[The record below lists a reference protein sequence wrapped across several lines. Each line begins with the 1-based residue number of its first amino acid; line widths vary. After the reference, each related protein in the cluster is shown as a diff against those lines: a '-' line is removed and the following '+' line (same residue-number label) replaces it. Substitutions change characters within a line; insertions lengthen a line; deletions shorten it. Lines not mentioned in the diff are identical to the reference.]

1 MIISHKHK
9 FIFFPIPKTGTHSI
23 RFAVRPY
30 LDEQDEEHVALFHH
44 SKFNI
49 EAFNDRKNGHFS
61 VQEIRPH
68 LSDEI
73 WNTYY
78 KFCFVRNPF
87 DRFVSTCFFKN
98 PQIKNNPEM
107 ASAFLK
113 LIAKKELVK
122 RSFFYQTQLSYVK
135 NEANEIVMDFVGRL
149 ENVQSDY
156 ENLCSK
162 INIKPQILEKKN
174 TSIHEEYMSYYD
186 EELVQ
191 YVIELYYEDF
201 KAFNYSLQLEPK
213 KKL

>member
-23 RFAVRPY
+23 RFALRPY

-49 EAFNDRKNGHFS
+49 EEFKDRNNGHFS

-68 LSDEI
+68 LNEKV

-98 PQIKNNPEM
+98 PLIQKNTEKATAIM
-107 ASAFLK
+107 K
-113 LIAKKELVK
+113 LIAKKELK
-122 RSFFYQTQLSYVK
+122 NKSLFYRPQLHYLIDF
-135 NEANEIVMDFVGRL
+135 NGEIAIDFIGKL
-149 ENVQSDY
+149 ENMQTDY
-156 ENLCSK
+156 ELICKK
-162 INIKPQILEKKN
+162 INIPILTLDQLN
-174 TSIHEEYMSYYD
+174 TSTHENYSDYYD
-186 EELVQ
+186 KELEQLVL
-191 YVIELYYEDF
+191 ELYFEDF
-201 KAFNYSLQLEPK
+201 QKFNYK
-213 KKL
+213 ITV

>member
-87 DRFVSTCFFKN
+87 DRFVSTCFFNN

-113 LIAKKELVK
+113 LIAKKELK
-122 RSFFYQTQLSYVK
+122 NKSLFYRPQQHYLIDRNGDIAINFIGK
-135 NEANEIVMDFVGRL
+135 L
-149 ENVQSDY
+149 ENMQADY
-156 ENLCSK
+156 ELICEK
-162 INIKPQILEKKN
+162 IKIPMRTLDQLN
-174 TSIHEEYMSYYD
+174 TSMHENYATYYD
-186 EELVQ
+186 EELEQLV
-191 YVIELYYEDF
+191 VELYLEDF
-201 KAFNYSLQLEPK
+201 QKFNYK
-213 KKL
+213 MTV